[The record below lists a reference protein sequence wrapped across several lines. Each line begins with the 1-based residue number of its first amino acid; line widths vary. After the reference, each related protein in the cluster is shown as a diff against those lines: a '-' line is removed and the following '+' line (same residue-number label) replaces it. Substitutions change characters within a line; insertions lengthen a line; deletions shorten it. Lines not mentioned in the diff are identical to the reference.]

1 MKNLDGFFGKPLAIF
16 QSQRSTYNSQ
26 DEEND
31 LELQAQL
38 WVKIFH
44 FLRRRN
50 SSIDSK
56 AENKYFLEKIPPPNA
71 FFVKA
76 KKLH

>member
-38 WVKIFH
+38 
-44 FLRRRN
+44 
-50 SSIDSK
+50 
-56 AENKYFLEKIPPPNA
+56 
-71 FFVKA
+71 
-76 KKLH
+76 